1 MVINNKQQI
10 IIDAPLKDQKTDV
23 PKNYHSSTIPQEA
36 MSSKN
41 QKKKIVFDFNFSS
54 TSSQPK
60 ETQKSTTDDLS
71 SSNQSISQA
80 KAEPIPE
87 IPSSKNEQPINRP
100 KLAFLNN
107 IQQGTQLKSVNN
119 SPKKEPK
126 GNVGLLSQIQQ
137 GTQLKP
143 VNDESS
149 SSTPSKPNP
158 GLLAQLQQGTKLK
171 PPDSPRNETPKPL
184 NMLEQI
190 KKKQEEQMQRQKE
203 NDQSIDEILAKQK
216 QEKLSSPQLNF
227 VSNLRPGQR
236 PVQSP
241 TPTASESELQRRL
254 RLQRERNEK

>member
-1 MVINNKQQI
+1 
-10 IIDAPLKDQKTDV
+10 
-23 PKNYHSSTIPQEA
+23 

-41 QKKKIVFDFNFSS
+41 QKKEIVFDFTFSS

-126 GNVGLLSQIQQ
+126 GNTGLLSQIQQ

-143 VNDESS
+143 TESS

-171 PPDSPRNETPKPL
+171 PPDSPRKNQTPKPL

-236 PVQSP
+236 PVPSA